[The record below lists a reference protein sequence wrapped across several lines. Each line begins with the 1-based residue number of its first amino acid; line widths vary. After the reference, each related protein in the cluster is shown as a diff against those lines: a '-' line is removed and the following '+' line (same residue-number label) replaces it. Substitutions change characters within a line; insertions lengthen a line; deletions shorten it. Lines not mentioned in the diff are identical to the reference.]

1 LTFPSESIP
10 EANKRALADI
20 LRWAEAQLERV
31 QSILGCVQAQRLVDL
46 ARITDHPHLIARA
59 LLLFGLAVAGDR
71 SQAAAARDAAEEAYD
86 LLGQCRDVARQIMTL
101 QVLARVSGITDGPVS
116 RMQWLHLGLSS
127 AHGSDCTEVRCALLA
142 DLAECLVEMEQ
153 HSQALVCL
161 GEAVDLL
168 TAAAD
173 TARSREWPDT
183 DRVLPGTGIDGRRI
197 DLFRSP
203 SEWGSQPPLAS
214 PPIGVRPTL
223 VIRLNA
229 LIQSQVH
236 SSSMLSRRTADRIVA
251 LDSAE
256 RRVYLLDEVNAA
268 IEDVAVGV
276 RLLVKLARVN

>member
-1 LTFPSESIP
+1 MP

-31 QSILGCVQAQRLVDL
+31 QSILGCVQAKRLVDL

-101 QVLARVSGITDGPVS
+101 QVLARVSGLTDGPVS

-142 DLAECLVEMEQ
+142 DLAESLVEMEQ

-161 GEAVDLL
+161 GEAVDLV
-168 TAAAD
+168 THAAD
-173 TARSREWPDT
+173 TARTSEWQDAKRFSPGAGIG
-183 DRVLPGTGIDGRRI
+183 DRPV
-197 DLFRSP
+197 DLFRVA
-203 SEWGSQPPLAS
+203 SEPGAQPNQVPAPLV
-214 PPIGVRPTL
+214 VRRTL
-223 VIRLNA
+223 VLRLIA

-236 SSSMLSRRTADRIVA
+236 SSAMLSRRTADRIVA
-251 LDSAE
+251 LDSPD

-276 RLLVKLARVN
+276 RLLVKLARVS